1 MAIRFCQPFF
11 LMEMYSVK
19 CVLVILSLSFSWPRS
34 TTKNGDL
41 GHNAGGS
48 LLCLFKIL
56 VSREGRPRPVWR
68 VASRQDSNP
77 LPLSRGETHSARGG
91 LFGIEFQSTPLSR
104 GETLNSRTTLQR
116 YQFQSTPLSRGETH
130 NIHRPPNAKFQSTPL
145 SRGET
150 GINALLPQIGYISN
164 HSPLTRGNTFAILL
178 SAINQSFQ
186 STPLSRGETTRAL
199 IRYISRQ
206 RFQSTPLSRGE
217 TRCCI

>member
-104 GETLNSRTTLQR
+104 GETAKTAN
-116 YQFQSTPLSRGETH
+116 FQSLHLKSIMQSSQSLPLLIWNYPDFFLVFANYILH
-130 NIHRPPNAKFQSTPL
+130 FQCES
-145 SRGET
+145 T
-150 GINALLPQIGYISN
+150 GIFMCA
-164 HSPLTRGNTFAILL
+164 
-178 SAINQSFQ
+178 
-186 STPLSRGETTRAL
+186 
-199 IRYISRQ
+199 
-206 RFQSTPLSRGE
+206 
-217 TRCCI
+217 